1 MSILVY
7 HDLQQLPEPCA
18 VTDCAVSGGTL
29 EDYLNRAVRE
39 CGQKLCVR
47 IYPVYMDFPLPC
59 PGGIGQFLTQEAF
72 TRRRNTLQPH
82 FSPALGTEYCTLRRA
97 DGPHVLLGDTRE
109 TLRWKLRLCQRLG
122 VAYAIT
128 PVWLEAE

>member
-29 EDYLNRAVRE
+29 EDFLKRAVRE

-47 IYPVYMDFPLPC
+47 ILPVYMDFPLPC
-59 PGGIGQFLTQEAF
+59 PGGIGKALTQEDFA
-72 TRRRNTLQPH
+72 RRCRPLQPH
-82 FSPALGTEYCTLRRA
+82 FSAAFGTEYYTLRRA
-97 DGPHVLLGDTRE
+97 DGPHVILGDTRE

-122 VAYAIT
+122 IPYAVT
-128 PVWLEAE
+128 PPWLEAE